1 METALQKMG
10 AIRRMADGGLI
21 GTLKRAVGMA
31 PAETVSEK
39 YARQDAERAAKG
51 GGEPGS
57 SPAPKAAPASPAPGS
72 ISGYAAGSAMQAR
85 EKAAGLKKGGAI
97 KGPGTGTSDDVP
109 IMASN
114 GEFMHKTKATR
125 AMEKASPG
133 IMDAINEIADGG
145 KKVNASAVRKF
156 HADIE
161 SKKEDEGESRKA
173 ERAEGY
179 KCGGAIRK
187 MATGGLVE
195 DDEQRRAAL
204 IAQIPTG
211 GAAPAYDGSASTE
224 LGRNVTNTANALGGA
239 SAALGT
245 IPRASGAISKV
256 LANTAGALGGL
267 GTVATLAGASPALA
281 SPTMTAPVPSPVQ
294 PVAVAPTPPA
304 APVTA
309 PAAPVEGQVI
319 RNGNSFSGTNVTGN
333 QVSSLDTSQGYAQD
347 LKDLARIDATK
358 AAEQANAKSQEAY
371 AQNAMLQDR
380 ALRGNRG
387 AGAIRATNIA
397 NATTQRG
404 QDQQAQAQGAIQK
417 LAQQKF
423 GLESQT
429 AGLDN
434 ASKVQMQ
441 AAQAKLLAAKTPEEK
456 LAAEENL
463 RALQGKYEKAAP
475 PDQYAYA
482 PGGQAVD
489 PATGQMV
496 TQPGVIFNKQTG
508 EIKGPQAA
516 PKQAQ
521 NFEKG
526 KTYTDAKGRKAVW
539 DGQKFVP
546 A

>member
-1 METALQKMG
+1 
-10 AIRRMADGGLI
+10 
-21 GTLKRAVGMA
+21 
-31 PAETVSEK
+31 
-39 YARQDAERAAKG
+39 
-51 GGEPGS
+51 
-57 SPAPKAAPASPAPGS
+57 
-72 ISGYAAGSAMQAR
+72 MQAR

-161 SKKEDEGESRKA
+161 SKKEDKGESRKA

-179 KCGGAIRK
+179 KHGGAIRK
-187 MATGGLVE
+187 MAATGVPHMADAGSV
-195 DDEQRRAAL
+195 DEAQKRAQQLANQTAMY
-204 IAQIPTG
+204 IEGAKAANPPA
-211 GAAPAYDGSASTE
+211 AAPTVPAPAP
-224 LGRNVTNTANALGGA
+224 VA
-239 SAALGT
+239 
-245 IPRASGAISKV
+245 
-256 LANTAGALGGL
+256 AGALPTQSGGAVFGL
-267 GTVATLAGASPALA
+267 YPQLTDNQRTTYATGDKLRAGVLATGPSTFQPAIEKPA
-281 SPTMTAPVPSPVQ
+281 TPQAPIVGGGSGMRMDTNADPRVPAMAALQ
-294 PVAVAPTPPA
+294 A
-304 APVTA
+304 APTA
-309 PAAPVEGQVI
+309 PAAATPATPMTPTAPVEGQVI

-387 AGAIRATNIA
+387 AGAIRAANIA
-397 NATTQRG
+397 TATTQRG

-463 RALQGKYEKAAP
+463 RALQGKYEKAAAP
-475 PDQYAYA
+475 QKFTVINLPDTEGQSGRIG
-482 PGGQAVD
+482 GGQAVID
-489 PATGQMV
+489 ANGQIV
-496 TQPGVIFNKQTG
+496 TQGNASPALPPGMVKQIGTSGGKPVYLDKNGKQVI
-508 EIKGPQAA
+508 
-516 PKQAQ
+516 
-521 NFEKG
+521 
-526 KTYTDAKGRKAVW
+526 AKG
-539 DGQKFVP
+539 
-546 A
+546 